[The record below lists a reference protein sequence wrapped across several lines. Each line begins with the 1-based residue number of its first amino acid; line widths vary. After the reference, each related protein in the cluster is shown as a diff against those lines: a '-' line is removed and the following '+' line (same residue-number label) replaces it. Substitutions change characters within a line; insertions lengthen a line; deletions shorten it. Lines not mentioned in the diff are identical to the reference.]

1 MRTAARSICAAVVAV
16 GLSLTATPA
25 VAKGPTDLT
34 VYGPGV
40 DVYVDLTSRRGT
52 NIGIQTLGDAARLY
66 RHWDGSGLAPA
77 PPLTPDQLGPR
88 YVLTWTVGSSA
99 WAVQH
104 AYPFAEGGAW
114 VQFVPEGTGGW
125 TKAPG
130 LKKQLVELGAVDKST
145 ESAEAQVPALSTA
158 EPEAAPVVGAKDEP
172 GGGTSYDVAVPAG
185 LLLAG
190 VLGIGGVVMW
200 RRRLSR

>member
-1 MRTAARSICAAVVAV
+1 MSTVARSICAVAFAL
-16 GLSLTATPA
+16 GLSLTAIPA

-52 NIGIQTLGDAARLY
+52 DVGAQALGQAARLY

-77 PPLTPDQLGPR
+77 PPLTPGQLEPR

-130 LKKQLVELGAVDKST
+130 LKKQLIALGAV
-145 ESAEAQVPALSTA
+145 EEQPAATAAPAPA
-158 EPEAAPVVGAKDEP
+158 EPSPREST
-172 GGGTSYDVAVPAG
+172 TSEQDPLSPHEVAVTAGGLVVAG
-185 LLLAG
+185 LLAG
-190 VLGIGGVVMW
+190 W
-200 RRRLSR
+200 